1 MYLDQN
7 KKKTKSMINLQF
19 NYCPLVWM
27 SSSRQ
32 SDLITD
38 DDGQKNNDQ
47 KNNF

>member
-1 MYLDQN
+1 
-7 KKKTKSMINLQF
+7 MINLQF
-19 NYCPLVWM
+19 NYCTLVWM